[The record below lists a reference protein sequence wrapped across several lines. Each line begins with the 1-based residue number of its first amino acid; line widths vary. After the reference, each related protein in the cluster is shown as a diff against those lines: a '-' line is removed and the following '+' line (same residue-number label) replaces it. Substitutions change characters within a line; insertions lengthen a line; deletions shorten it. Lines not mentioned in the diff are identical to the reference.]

1 MKPFKNYYILP
12 ADVAECR
19 EAIKWYASRKVRGW
33 SHRFAKTVKA
43 TIMQILDNPGAFA
56 IRYKNIRIV
65 PATAFPSAIHFF
77 LKTMPLLL
85 R

>member
-12 ADVAECR
+12 TTVTEFR
-19 EAIKWYASRKVRGW
+19 EAIKWYASKKVRGW

-56 IRYKNIRIV
+56 IRYKNIRIAA
-65 PATAFPSAIHFF
+65 ATAFPSAIHFF
-77 LKTMPLLL
+77 S
-85 R
+85 